1 MAAKRSCFNWPQVGV
16 SKIAEDRNMP
26 KTKNIE
32 MLSRTERQG
41 LLNGRV
47 LKYGVVGC
55 TGIAVNLGTM
65 ALFLTL
71 GFKQGWAPSAIASV
85 VSTSGN
91 FILHN
96 RWTFSDRQHQG
107 LHLVRGFLSFAIIS
121 AVAVSM
127 TTAFYIVFS
136 RIATHLTIVNSRLA
150 GLGIPLSC
158 QFAAILL
165 AASTSYLLNG
175 QFTWPKANSN
185 AAAKLAEVQ
194 EICD

>member
-1 MAAKRSCFNWPQVGV
+1 LIPIWANFEITEGRNVPKRNVNAMV
-16 SKIAEDRNMP
+16 SWV
-26 KTKNIE
+26 
-32 MLSRTERQG
+32 ERQA
-41 LLNGRV
+41 LLNGRMI
-47 LKYGVVGC
+47 KYGVVGC

-136 RIATHLTIVNSRLA
+136 RIATHLMIVNSRLA

-185 AAAKLAEVQ
+185 AAAKLAEVH

>member
-1 MAAKRSCFNWPQVGV
+1 M
-16 SKIAEDRNMP
+16 
-26 KTKNIE
+26 
-32 MLSRTERQG
+32 
-41 LLNGRV
+41 

-55 TGIAVNLGTM
+55 AGIAANLGTM

-107 LHLVRGFLSFAIIS
+107 VSLVRGFLSFAIIS
-121 AVAVSM
+121 AVAISM

-136 RIATHLTIVNSRLA
+136 RIATHLTIVNSRLTA
-150 GLGIPLSC
+150 LGIPLSC

-175 QFTWPKANSN
+175 QFTWPKGRSN
-185 AAAKLAEVQ
+185 ASAKLAQVQ

>member
-1 MAAKRSCFNWPQVGV
+1 VAALDSSLAEFREYRGKEVTKSNVNTIV
-16 SKIAEDRNMP
+16 SWV
-26 KTKNIE
+26 
-32 MLSRTERQG
+32 ERRVLQ
-41 LLNGRV
+41 NGRMI
-47 LKYGVVGC
+47 KYGVVGC
-55 TGIAVNLGTM
+55 AGIVANLGTM

-107 LHLVRGFLSFAIIS
+107 AHLVRGFLAFAIVS
-121 AVAVSM
+121 ALAVSM

-136 RIATHLTIVNSRLA
+136 RIAAHLAIANSRLA
-150 GLGIPLSC
+150 SLGMPLGC

-175 QFTWPKANSN
+175 QFTWPKAPSN
-185 AAAKLAEVQ
+185 ASAKLAQVQ
-194 EICD
+194 EMCD

>member
-1 MAAKRSCFNWPQVGV
+1 MSKSNVNGIV
-16 SKIAEDRNMP
+16 SWV
-26 KTKNIE
+26 
-32 MLSRTERQG
+32 ERQV
-41 LLNGRV
+41 LLNGRMI
-47 LKYGVVGC
+47 KYGVVGC
-55 TGIAVNLGTM
+55 AGIVANLGTM

-107 LHLVRGFLSFAIIS
+107 VHLVRGFLAFAVIS

-136 RIATHLTIVNSRLA
+136 RIATHLAIANSRLA
-150 GLGIPLSC
+150 SLGIPLSC

-175 QFTWPKANSN
+175 QFTWPKARSN
-185 AAAKLAEVQ
+185 ASAKLTQVQ